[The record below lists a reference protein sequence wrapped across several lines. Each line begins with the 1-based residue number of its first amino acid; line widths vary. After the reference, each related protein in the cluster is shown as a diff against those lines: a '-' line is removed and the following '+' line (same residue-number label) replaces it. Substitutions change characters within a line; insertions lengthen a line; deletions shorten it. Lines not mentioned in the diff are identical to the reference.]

1 MNFNMIASSGSA
13 GGSWYIWIIL
23 IVVFVGM
30 ILMTVIPQRKQKKK
44 MQEMMS
50 SMAVGDKIMTIGGFI
65 GTIVEINSDFDDQRR
80 QRGSSRKRRYRQKR
94 SQNKTIIAYLI
105 HFIFLKSRPQGTTF
119 LYFKI

>member
-23 IVVFVGM
+23 IA
-30 ILMTVIPQRKQKKK
+30 VIPQRKQKKK

-65 GTIVEINSDFDDQRR
+65 GTIVEINSDNDRLMINV
-80 QRGSSRKRRYRQKR
+80 GSEEAPVNVVIVRNAVRTK
-94 SQNKTIIAYLI
+94 L
-105 HFIFLKSRPQGTTF
+105 
-119 LYFKI
+119 

>member
-1 MNFNMIASSGSA
+1 MIASSGSA
-13 GGSWYIWIIL
+13 GGSWYIWIIV

-65 GTIVEINSDFDDQRR
+65 GTIVEINSDNDRLTINV
-80 QRGSSRKRRYRQKR
+80 GSEEAPVNVVIVRNAVRTK
-94 SQNKTIIAYLI
+94 L
-105 HFIFLKSRPQGTTF
+105 
-119 LYFKI
+119 